1 MVKGVHFVD
10 LKDIGDPAENAA
22 AYSAAGADEL
32 VFLDITATTE
42 KRKIL
47 LATVAKTVAAATVP
61 LTVGGGIA
69 TLEDIRELLAL
80 GVARVAI
87 NTAAVLNPELIR
99 QAAAEFGR
107 EKIVVAI
114 DTRYSAAMPSDFE
127 VMIRGGREAA
137 GIDAVAWAK
146 KAEELGAG
154 TLLPTSMDRD
164 GSQEG
169 YDLPLLRAITQAV
182 KIPVIASGGA
192 GKLEHL
198 YEAIASGGADGVL
211 VAYRPFREIHHPA
224 DERIPG
230 RKGCACALVRQEPS
244 LSHRD
249 KWNQKD
255 WRI

>member
-211 VAYRPFREIHHPA
+211 VASIAHFGKYTIRQMKEYLA
-224 DERIPG
+224 ERGVP
-230 RKGCACALVRQEPS
+230 VR
-244 LSHRD
+244 L
-249 KWNQKD
+249 
-255 WRI
+255 